1 MLPISK
7 LRRAASSLAEAVR
20 SDQATL
26 HDYHRRYGGSS
37 EPDALLAKE
46 IVEKVGLQLLAA
58 YRLMRFFSDVDAALA
73 ARITSRLIRHL
84 YGSDIHWDA
93 DFAAGVMVVHG
104 MGMAIS
110 HSARVGR
117 GVCLFQH
124 CTLGEGRHPDTNEVG
139 APTIEDDAV
148 IGAGAV
154 LIGPITIGARSKIM
168 PGCIVVRSVPPD
180 SIVEAP
186 QSIVKPRRKATNGRR
201 VAGDPEGG
209 DTGENARK

>member
-1 MLPISK
+1 MVPISK
-7 LRRAASSLAEAVR
+7 LRTAASSLAEALRV
-20 SDQATL
+20 DQATL
-26 HDYHRRYGGSS
+26 HDFHRRYGGSA
-37 EPDALLAKE
+37 ENDAPLGKD

-58 YRLMRFFSDVDAALA
+58 YRLMRFFSDIEAGLA
-73 ARITSRLIRHL
+73 ARVTSRMIRHL

-117 GVCLFQH
+117 GVLLFQH

-139 APTIEDDAV
+139 APTVEDGAV

-154 LIGPITIGARSKIM
+154 VLGPITIGARSKIM
-168 PGCIVVRSVPPD
+168 PGCVVVRSVPPD
-180 SIVEAP
+180 SVVEPPA
-186 QSIVKPRRKATNGRR
+186 STVKPRRKKANGRR
-201 VAGDPEGG
+201 ATDEA
-209 DTGENARK
+209 E

>member
-7 LRRAASSLAEAVR
+7 LRKAASSLAEALR
-20 SDQATL
+20 IDQSTL
-26 HDYHRRYGGSS
+26 HDFHGRYGGSA
-37 EPDALLAKE
+37 EEGAPLAKD

-58 YRLMRFFSDVDAALA
+58 YRLMRFFGDVDAALA
-73 ARITSRLIRHL
+73 ARVTSRMIRHL

-110 HSARVGR
+110 HSAKVGK
-117 GVCLFQH
+117 GVLLFQH

-139 APTIEDDAV
+139 APTVEENAV

-154 LIGPITIGARSKIM
+154 VLGPITIGARSKIM
-168 PGCIVVRSVPPD
+168 PGCVVVRSVPPD
-180 SIVEAP
+180 SIVEAA
-186 QSIVKPRRKATNGRR
+186 QAVVKPRRKAVNGRR
-201 VAGDPEGG
+201 RDGEREGQ
-209 DTGENARK
+209 GEAQ

>member
-7 LRRAASSLAEAVR
+7 LRRAASSFTEALRV
-20 SDQATL
+20 DQATL
-26 HDYHRRYGGSS
+26 HDFHRRYGGSS
-37 EPDALLAKE
+37 EPDAPLIKD

-73 ARITSRLIRHL
+73 ARMTSRLIRHL

-117 GVCLFQH
+117 GVLLFQH

-139 APTIEDDAV
+139 APTIEDGAV

-154 LIGPITIGARSKIM
+154 VLGPITIGARSKIM
-168 PGCIVVRSVPPD
+168 PGCVVVRSIPPD

-186 QSIVKPRRKATNGRR
+186 QAIVKPRRRAANGRR
-201 VAGDPEGG
+201 VASDTEGE
-209 DTGENARK
+209 DTGETARK